1 MARSKA
7 ARLPRMFFERV
18 DAAKLLA
25 LGSRGGVLG
34 GVTGSLAVLLALH
47 LRRTRGGGLLMILPT
62 EEEAEDAAAE
72 LAWRDAQL
80 RSGLLSAGSHEGPLR
95 VRTLLDLPGEWL
107 LCTSARVVMDAA
119 PSREAARSSL
129 LELSVGLALER
140 DELLSVL
147 PRAGCVRE
155 AVVER
160 EGTFAVRGNL
170 VDYMATGD
178 ARGVR
183 VEFGDEGIESLR
195 RFDPATQLSE
205 GALER
210 ATLMTSAATTE
221 DGSFAGLLK
230 PDTFVL
236 EVDLER
242 CREARL
248 LHRRRLEPAE
258 ALAADAREALMRALP
273 GLCATSGSAGEGG
286 LDLGGRSIVAEGVS
300 FESALLTLDRTAGE
314 KECVELVFP
323 ASGEEQRFMSLIPA
337 DSAVRGVLE
346 SRVGRLLGGFHAPA
360 LGLAALGHADLFATT
375 VRRRRNVSSTVTSTA
390 PATRAI
396 EAFLDLAE
404 GDIVVHA
411 VHGIARFLTLERV
424 MREGA
429 LQEHL
434 RLEFADGVQLLVPAL
449 RIDLVQKYVGGRGEA
464 PELSKFGGEAFQ
476 RRKERV
482 AASVLDMA
490 ADLLEIQALRAARRG
505 RSHAADSPWQL
516 EFEAAFPHELTRD
529 QRQAL
534 EAVKKDM
541 EAVRPMDRLLCGDV
555 GYGKTEVAMRAA
567 FKCAMGGRQTVILVP
582 TTLLAQQHAETFRE
596 RMSPWPVRIESL
608 SRFRTE
614 KESAEILEAAS
625 EGAVDVLIGTHRL
638 LGGKLV
644 LKDLGLLVIDEEQR
658 FGVAHK
664 EKLRRL
670 RADVDVLT
678 MSATPIP
685 RTLHQAML
693 GIRDISSLQEA
704 PLGRR
709 EVVTEVTRW
718 SDRLV
723 REAVLRELDRQGQV
737 FFIHNRVR
745 SIDRVAERVQSLVP
759 EARVITGHGQMGA
772 GELEA
777 TMLRFLTRKADVLV
791 ATTIIESGIDI
802 PSANTL
808 FVDEAGDFGLAELHQ
823 LRGRVGRS
831 HLQAFAY
838 FFEPE
843 SRSMG
848 TDATRRLAAIEEFSH
863 LGAGF
868 RIAMRDLEIRG
879 AGNLLGSEQSGHIAS
894 VGYEMYCRLLE
905 AATKRLR
912 AGSVTAKDLALPT
925 DEGVEVDLGF
935 PAGIPETWIP
945 ERKLRVEVWRRMSV
959 AVKSADLER
968 QRSELSDRFGALPPD
983 VRASFDLAE
992 IRVLVQQL
1000 GARRIW
1006 LIPGEGVAL
1015 GGDPARLR
1023 MAFALPEGRLRS
1035 VQGKTLLLVHPG
1047 LFPSAV
1053 DVLEFLKASIRPV
1066 AGARAR
1072 G

>member
-1 MARSKA
+1 MARSQP
-7 ARLPRMFFERV
+7 ARLPRSLAERV
-18 DAAKLLA
+18 EAGKLLA
-25 LGSRGGVLG
+25 LGSAGGVLG
-34 GVTGSLAVLLALH
+34 GVTGSMAVLLALH
-47 LRRTRGGGLLMILPT
+47 LRQSRGGGLLMILPT
-62 EEEAEDAAAE
+62 EEEAEDAAGE
-72 LAWRDAQL
+72 LAWREGSL
-80 RSGLLSAGSHEGPLR
+80 RTGLLPAGTHEGPQR
-95 VRTLLDLPGEWL
+95 VRQLLDLPEHWI
-107 LCTSARVVMDAA
+107 LCTSARVLMDAA
-119 PSREAARSSL
+119 PSAEAARAAL
-129 LELSVGLALER
+129 LELRAGLALER
-140 DELLSVL
+140 EDLLRVL
-147 PRAGCVRE
+147 SRAGCVRE

-160 EGTFAVRGNL
+160 EGTCAVRGNL
-170 VDYMATGD
+170 VDFLATGD
-178 ARGVR
+178 TRGVR
-183 VEFGDEGIESLR
+183 VEFGEECIDSLR
-195 RFDPATQLSE
+195 HFDPATQLSL

-210 ATLMTSAATTE
+210 ATLMATDTATVE
-221 DGSFAGLLK
+221 GSVAGLLQ
-230 PDTFVL
+230 PETFVL
-236 EVDLER
+236 ELDHER
-242 CREARL
+242 CREARA
-248 LHRRRLEPAE
+248 LHRRRLDPAE
-258 ALAADAREALMRALP
+258 ASAADARAALMQAFP
-273 GLCATSGSAGEGG
+273 GLRTTAGSVDDSG

-300 FESALLTLDRTAGE
+300 FESALLTLDRTAKG

-323 ASGEEQRFMSLIPA
+323 ASGEEQRFMSLIPP
-337 DSAVRGVLE
+337 DSAVREVLE
-346 SRVGRLLGGFHAPA
+346 ARVGRLLGGFHAPA

-375 VRRRRNVSSTVTSTA
+375 VRRRRA
-390 PATRAI
+390 PATANSTPPPTRAI

-404 GDIVVHA
+404 GDVVVHA
-411 VHGIARFLTLERV
+411 VHGIARFLALERV
-424 MREGA
+424 LREGA
-429 LQEHL
+429 PQEHL

-449 RIDLVQKYVGGRGEA
+449 RIDLVQKYVGGRGTL
-464 PELSKFGGEAFQ
+464 PELSTFGGEAFQ

-482 AASVLDMA
+482 AASVLEMA
-490 ADLLEIQALRAARRG
+490 ADLLEVQALRAARRG
-505 RSHAADSPWQL
+505 RSHAADAPWQL

-529 QRQAL
+529 QRQSL
-534 EAVKKDM
+534 EAIKKDM

-567 FKCAMGGRQTVILVP
+567 FKCAMSGRQTVILVP

-608 SRFRTE
+608 SRFRTG
-614 KESAEILEAAS
+614 KEAAEILEAAA
-625 EGAVDVLIGTHRL
+625 EGSVDVLIGTHRL

-664 EKLRRL
+664 ERLRRL

-745 SIDRVAERVQSLVP
+745 SIDRVAERVQALVP

-808 FVDEAGDFGLAELHQ
+808 FVDEAGDFGLSELHQ

-831 HLQAFAY
+831 HLQAFAF
-838 FFEPE
+838 FFEPD
-843 SRSMG
+843 SGVMG

-912 AGSVTAKDLALPT
+912 AGGAAKELALPT

-935 PAGIPETWIP
+935 PAGLPEDWIP

-959 AVKSADLER
+959 ANRVADLER
-968 QRSELSDRFGALPPD
+968 LKTELADRFGALPPE
-983 VRASFDLAE
+983 VQAALDLAE
-992 IRVLVQQL
+992 IRVFVQQL
-1000 GARRIW
+1000 GAKRVW

-1023 MAFALPEGRLRS
+1023 MAFALPEGRLRA

-1047 LFPSAV
+1047 VFPSARR
-1053 DVLEFLKASIRPV
+1053 VLEFLKSALRPV
-1066 AGARAR
+1066 AGARPR